1 MQKSTS
7 FINRSWEM
15 EERSW
20 WDLWNSSFRS
30 EDNRDDVSTELFA
43 HVLGVFRSIS
53 TERDYRVL
61 EVACGTGTLSRLLS
75 FSSYHGL
82 DISAAAID
90 IARQKTGLM
99 TLAPSARSPVYEAA
113 DFHDWSLPAEA
124 FDVALC
130 VDAISCFRDQAL
142 VMRKIAQSIK
152 AGGYVLITTINP
164 FVYNRIRRA
173 DGGRLQNGPVSR
185 WLSARELHGL
195 IRQAELNIVRS
206 YTIMPRGNIGI
217 LRIINSWKLNQALG
231 RRGAAIARRLKEMVA
246 LGQYRVVL
254 ARKPNPV

>member
-1 MQKSTS
+1 MQKSVS

-30 EDNRDDVSTELFA
+30 EDSQDDNATALFT
-43 HVLGVFRSIS
+43 HVLDVFRNITNGRSC
-53 TERDYRVL
+53 RVL

-90 IARQKTGLM
+90 IARKKTGMM
-99 TLAPSARSPVYEAA
+99 TLAPGGKAPVYEAA
-113 DFHDWSLPAEA
+113 DFHDWPLLAEP

-142 VMRKIAQSIK
+142 VMLKIAQSVK
-152 AGGYVLITTINP
+152 PGGYVLITTINP
-164 FVYNRIRRA
+164 IVYNRIRRA
-173 DGGRLQNGPVSR
+173 DGGRLQNGPVSH
-185 WLSARELHGL
+185 WLPARELHGL
-195 IRQAELNIVRS
+195 IRQAGLNIERS

-217 LRIINSWKLNQALG
+217 LRLVNSWRLNRALG
-231 RRGAAIARRLKEMVA
+231 PRGAAIMRRWKEMA
-246 LGQYRVVL
+246 GLGQYRVVL
-254 ARKPNPV
+254 ARKLNPA

>member
-1 MQKSTS
+1 MEKATS

-30 EDNRDDVSTELFA
+30 EDNRDDNATELFT
-43 HVLGVFRSIS
+43 HVLGIFRSIANG
-53 TERDYRVL
+53 RRCRVL
-61 EVACGTGTLSRLLS
+61 EVACGTGTLSRHLN

-82 DISAAAID
+82 DLSAAAID
-90 IARQKTGLM
+90 IARQKAGLM
-99 TLAPSARSPVYEAA
+99 TLATGAKAPVYEAA
-113 DFHDWSLPAEA
+113 DFHDWPLPAEA

-142 VMRKIAQSIK
+142 VMRKIAQSVS
-152 AGGYVLITTINP
+152 AGGHVLITTINP

-173 DGGRLQNGPVSR
+173 DGGRLQNGPVSH
-185 WLSARELHGL
+185 WLSARKLHGL
-195 IRQAELNIVRS
+195 IRQAELNIERS
-206 YTIMPRGNIGI
+206 YTIMPRGNRGI
-217 LRIINSWKLNQALG
+217 LRIINSRRLNEALG
-231 RRGAAIARRLKEMVA
+231 SRGNAWSRSLKEKCG

-254 ARKPNPV
+254 ARKPT